1 MKNSFKKIIRN
12 AKKVSLSFDER
23 ESMRTNLL
31 SYMSEVPLSA
41 NAVWNEP
48 PRRSILSFLQNY
60 AGTSVLMPALLLFVL
75 IGGGTL
81 TLASQGALPGD
92 AMYSMKKLSEKI
104 DLFFAF
110 TPAAEARINA
120 MQAVRRLEEAEVL
133 SSQGRFTGVAKVSL
147 ETSFSEASGAA
158 LQRIGQLES
167 ENKSTGL
174 KVLTEFR
181 GNLFAH
187 KDILQSMV
195 SNADDSAFS
204 SLPQEVQSVIA
215 ILSASTTGVIA
226 VGDEDDNSATEAR
239 AEARQQIA
247 DVEKYV
253 AANMTG
259 DVKVKALNALITA
272 QASYENGTQ
281 ALDAESYKDAVVL
294 FKDASGKAIQ
304 AKAIAQSY
312 NSMKRVIGKTVAK
325 KPADEPAAAVMMAT
339 SIVATSTASTTQATA
354 STTATSTA
362 TTTSA
367 TSTEPASSDDSS
379 QSSDEQSSGGVQVNF
394 NGGGTIVPSIQ
405 VPSIGL

>member
-1 MKNSFKKIIRN
+1 MKNSFKKIIKN

-31 SYMSEVPLSA
+31 SYMGEVPLSA
-41 NAVWNEP
+41 NAVWSEP
-48 PRRSILSFLQNY
+48 PRRSVLSFLQSY

-133 SSQGRFTGVAKVSL
+133 SSEGRFTGVAKVSI
-147 ETSFSEASGAA
+147 EASFSEASGAA

-195 SNADDSAFS
+195 ANADNAALS
-204 SLPQEVQSVIA
+204 SLPHEVQSVIA
-215 ILSASTTGVIA
+215 ILNASTTGVIA
-226 VGDEDDNSATEAR
+226 VGEENDNSASEAK
-239 AEARQQIA
+239 ATARQQIT

-272 QASYENGTQ
+272 RASYENGTQ

-294 FKDASGKAIQ
+294 FRDASGKAIQ

-312 NSMKRVIGKTVAK
+312 NSMKRVIGKTAAK
-325 KPADEPAAAVMMAT
+325 KPSDEPTATMMMAT
-339 SIVATSTASTTQATA
+339 SIAATSTASTTTVTA
-354 STTATSTA
+354 STTATTTASTTPA
-362 TTTSA
+362 A
-367 TSTEPASSDDSS
+367 TSTNATSSPTGSS
-379 QSSDEQSSGGVQVNF
+379 GSGGGVQVNF
-394 NGGGTIVPSIQ
+394 NGGGTIVPSIT
-405 VPSIGL
+405 VGPLGL

>member
-1 MKNSFKKIIRN
+1 MKNNFKKTIKN
-12 AKKVSLSFDER
+12 AKKISLSFDER
-23 ESMRTNLL
+23 ESIRAELL
-31 SYMSEVPLSA
+31 SHINDVPVSG
-41 NAVWNEP
+41 NIMWSEP
-48 PRRSILSFLQNY
+48 PRRSILSFLQTY

-81 TLASQGALPGD
+81 TLASQGSLPGD
-92 AMYSMKKLSEKI
+92 TMYSVKKLSEKI

-158 LQRIGQLES
+158 LERIGQLEN

-181 GNLFAH
+181 GNLSAH
-187 KDILQSMV
+187 KDILQTMV
-195 SNADDSAFS
+195 ANADNDSLS
-204 SLPQEVQSVIA
+204 SLPHEVQSVIA
-215 ILSASTTGVIA
+215 MLNASTTGAIA
-226 VGDEDDNSATEAR
+226 VGEEDDNSATEAK
-239 AEARQQIA
+239 ATARQHIA

-259 DVKVKALNALITA
+259 EVKVKALNALITA
-272 QASYENGTQ
+272 QASYENGIQ
-281 ALDAESYKDAVVL
+281 ALDAESYKNAVVL

-312 NSMKRVIGKTVAK
+312 NTMKRVIGKTAAK
-325 KPADEPAAAVMMAT
+325 KPADEPTATMMAT
-339 SIVATSTASTTQATA
+339 SIVSSSTASTTKATA
-354 STTATSTA
+354 STTATTTA

-367 TSTEPASSDDSS
+367 TSTEPTDSDDSS
-379 QSSDEQSSGGVQVNF
+379 QSSNSGVTAPDIHF
-394 NGGGTIVPSIQ
+394 
-405 VPSIGL
+405 GL